1 MLSSH
6 EQRSGKKNQAKAR
19 SCGPKWL
26 SARQSSEFQAHCSA
40 CNYSAPHRIADD
52 GNDGY
57 WSFEHAL
64 TPEFNPETGECQIN
78 AREKYLRKHGR
89 RILPAVCAK
98 TPPRIPTPFGQH
110 QVESDTYPQLH
121 APRFN
126 IGYTPRL
133 SKNYAKQSISITK
146 QRASNPFIY
155 TKDESLDPRFWN
167 QFHMDF
173 YTSVCLR
180 SKNPH
185 ITPVHAIDW
194 DHMANMEMVVC
205 DNVIEA
211 CEAFGLKEIMAFRYD

>member
-1 MLSSH
+1 MNRDQERRTKQKLDHAGQSGSPQGGRRNFKRIA
-6 EQRSGKKNQAKAR
+6 QRDRPQSISGTSQ
-19 SCGPKWL
+19 GHP
-26 SARQSSEFQAHCSA
+26 
-40 CNYSAPHRIADD
+40 CNYSAPHRTADD

-133 SKNYAKQSISITK
+133 SKNYAK
-146 QRASNPFIY
+146 
-155 TKDESLDPRFWN
+155 
-167 QFHMDF
+167 
-173 YTSVCLR
+173 
-180 SKNPH
+180 
-185 ITPVHAIDW
+185 
-194 DHMANMEMVVC
+194 
-205 DNVIEA
+205 
-211 CEAFGLKEIMAFRYD
+211 